1 MNISDTKQ
9 RYLEA
14 YKLLSE
20 ESTNLDKFESIRKLI
35 FGLNPK
41 VDKILNSCSETL
53 SKIEK
58 LQKGEVI
65 ELTAEGLPEDTEE
78 EKKRKRTTL
87 LFIRSWKGLQSE
99 VERVKSELESGDGQ
113 ESLEQKVQSGTK
125 IVSFAKGPFGIITIL
140 ATIMV
145 GIFIIVN
152 SQSQAPQTIPQATPA
167 EVKSKTQVINFNDK
181 KIPLS
186 ELTTGVGSECL
197 TNGNP
202 ASHYHAKDHQ
212 VARAL
217 DGTLVSDPGECGFGK
232 VDEVTIL
239 EI

>member
-20 ESTNLDKFESIRKLI
+20 ESTTLEKFESIRKLI

-78 EKKRKRTTL
+78 EKKRKRAIL
-87 LFIRSWKGLQSE
+87 LFIKNWKDLQSE
-99 VERVKSELESGDGQ
+99 VERVKNELESGDGQ
-113 ESLEQKVQSGTK
+113 QSLEQKVQSGTK

-140 ATIMV
+140 AAFLV
-145 GIFIIVN
+145 GIFIVVSN
-152 SQSQAPQTIPQATPA
+152 QSQTQINPQVVPA
-167 EVKSKTQVINFNDK
+167 EAKPKTQVINFNDK

-197 TNGNP
+197 TNNNP
-202 ASHYHAKDHQ
+202 VSHYHAKDHQ
-212 VARAL
+212 AARAI